1 MSTKFYIKD
10 DNGNI
15 LSMDGKTR
23 YTLLEGKAA
32 YDFLKTEDG
41 KRRCFHVEIDENGDK
56 LGIEA
61 SPENE
66 SKVKEYEA
74 EQRHARYLR
83 DIEVECKITVVSA
96 NMLVSVAGEDDIE
109 MIDTFADQDADTEG
123 NAMKRIAI
131 EALRSALGKL
141 TPAEYDLI
149 YHLYLKETPVT
160 ERQYAAKLNKP
171 YMTIHNR
178 KVAILKKLE
187 KLI

>member
-10 DNGNI
+10 ENGNI

-61 SPENE
+61 NPEIE
-66 SKVKEYEA
+66 KQYEA
-74 EQRHARYLR
+74 DERHARYLR
-83 DIEVECKITVVSA
+83 QIEVECNITVVSA

-109 MIDTFADQDADTEG
+109 MVETFADQETDVACG
-123 NAMKRIAI
+123 AMRNMDLQSLRK
-131 EALRSALGKL
+131 ALSKL
-141 TPAEYDLI
+141 SKEEYDLI
-149 YHLYLKETPVT
+149 YQLFLAEEPLT
-160 ERQYAAKLNKP
+160 ERQYGSVKGLPQKTVNC
-171 YMTIHNR
+171 R
-178 KVAILKKLE
+178 KQAILGKL
-187 KLI
+187 KNFL

>member
-10 DNGNI
+10 ENGNI

-61 SPENE
+61 NPEIE
-66 SKVKEYEA
+66 KQYEA
-74 EQRHARYLR
+74 DERHARYLR
-83 DIEVECKITVVSA
+83 QIEVECNITVVSA

-109 MIDTFADQDADTEG
+109 MVETFADQETDVESSAMHNADIKTLH
-123 NAMKRIAI
+123 
-131 EALRSALGKL
+131 EALKFL
-141 TPAEYDLI
+141 TPKEYAII
-149 YHLYLKETPVT
+149 YHLYLAKKPLT
-160 ERQYAAKLNKP
+160 EPQLAVKLGISQQAVSKRKK
-171 YMTIHNR
+171 TILC
-178 KVAILKKLE
+178 KLKNYF
-187 KLI
+187 

>member
-1 MSTKFYIKD
+1 MSTKFYIKN

-61 SPENE
+61 NPEIE
-66 SKVKEYEA
+66 KQYEA
-74 EQRHARYLR
+74 DERHARYLR
-83 DIEVECKITVVSA
+83 QIEVECNITVVSA

-109 MIDTFADQDADTEG
+109 MVETFADPETDVESSAMHNADI
-123 NAMKRIAI
+123 KVLRR
-131 EALRSALGKL
+131 ALNML
-141 TPAEYDLI
+141 TPQEYDLI
-149 YHLYLKETPVT
+149 YHLYLAENTMT
-160 ERQYAAKLNKP
+160 ERQYAARKKMAP
-171 YMTIHNR
+171 MTIHNR
-178 KVAILKKLE
+178 KTAILKKLE
-187 KLI
+187 KNF

>member
-1 MSTKFYIKD
+1 MSTKFYIKN

-61 SPENE
+61 NPEIE
-66 SKVKEYEA
+66 KQYEA
-74 EQRHARYLR
+74 DERHARYLR
-83 DIEVECKITVVSA
+83 QIEVECNITVVSA

-109 MIDTFADQDADTEG
+109 MVETFADQETDIECG
-123 NAMKRIAI
+123 AMRNMDLQSLRK
-131 EALRSALGKL
+131 ALSKL
-141 TPAEYDLI
+141 S
-149 YHLYLKETPVT
+149 KEELASLHETV
-160 ERQYAAKLNKP
+160 ENIICNDIKN
-171 YMTIHNR
+171 
-178 KVAILKKLE
+178 
-187 KLI
+187 